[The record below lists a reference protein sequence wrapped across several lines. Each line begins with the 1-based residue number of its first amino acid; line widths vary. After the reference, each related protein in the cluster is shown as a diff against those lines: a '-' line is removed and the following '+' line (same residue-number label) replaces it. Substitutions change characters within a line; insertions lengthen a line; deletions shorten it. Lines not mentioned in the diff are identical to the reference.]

1 MMDQNWYQMSIDAV
15 LKRLGSSK
23 ADGIS
28 RAKAKKLRRKFKN
41 NIYPV
46 SKITFYQCIRSMTMD
61 YTSYLL
67 IITALI
73 AAVFEESVSAWPVI
87 IMVVLNLAAVLISY
101 TKAQKT
107 LEGMD
112 RYTLPVVRVVREGRL
127 YMLAQTELVPGDLIC
142 LSRGDIVPADA
153 RLISDEGFCVDETYL
168 FGDDD
173 EDSDAHGQPLR
184 KSTRKIAHKLA
195 DIAIHET
202 VPAQKQRNMV
212 FASTLVTSGE
222 ARAVVTATGEDT
234 VVCIT
239 DRNRPIITHE
249 NMPILGTLA
258 RIGKI
263 WSLVVIGAV
272 FALTLL
278 QFLMPGGVDSLFDSF
293 IKSMSFA
300 VSTMSE
306 MYMAFG
312 CIVLACAVLQSVHG
326 YREKGSG
333 AIIKNALCMENLK
346 KMTCLV
352 LPKEGVFTTRESTV
366 DRIMAGDRLY
376 DITDR
381 KARRAMERPILYS
394 ILSTG
399 SYGLDYL
406 QKQSEG
412 GGHVAGGEEESAILS
427 LARSMEIYNVRLDRA
442 YPCVEHKGVGGES
455 LFETTLVKHKDEHIA
470 YSRGEPEL
478 ILSRC
483 SYYYKDGRILLLTP
497 EIRAKILQTYK
508 KLVRS
513 VYSAV
518 AVASRVHIYNNLRH
532 IGAAQR
538 EMVFEGMLAF
548 RVPYLRGVGQ
558 LITDAKEAGIKVML
572 FSERSANEEY
582 YFARQLGIVT
592 EEAECIDGAAL
603 SKLREDVRRTNAS
616 YYRVYC
622 GLDTSQKQELLSH
635 LREEGECVGV
645 LGRELSELCLMRAA
659 DVSFTQNVAVE
670 TGGAQ
675 KKETAMS
682 RASEFAG
689 EDGCEA
695 LKFESDVIVSDADRN
710 GGGGFAGILDT
721 VRIARDTDRHVLRII
736 RYLLCSQT
744 ARFLIVLY
752 TILFAKSG
760 MSATQALFS
769 GLFCDFFAVLVLALQ
784 RPSQDALRAKADADD
799 AKAMKRPV
807 KANLSCM
814 FLGVMWGF
822 ASILASLI
830 AVGTGM
836 AATALESGS
845 VLFITSTL
853 ISVMMLFSLG
863 REDFVFAPGIRLS
876 ALHGLYLLTLTEL
889 FLLFFLFPTFG
900 TVFGVAAF
908 SAPAW
913 LIVVVCMLTMLAL
926 AECVKVLARMHV
938 FAGEDDAG
946 MRERHAQ
953 IAALFHMFRAQK
965 EEEEREHTAEGKH
978 GTSEKKNRRF
988 RVKKRKTA
996 HTEATASA
1004 APTAEPTRTFRG
1016 KLQSVITLRDTATEE
1031 TREIPHGDGDLPRS
1045 PHRNEKKSKFRLKK
1059 VTKPTQGTVG
1069 LFEEDELDY
1078 DSQWH
1083 KRDIQR
1089 DDVLAAALAEE
1100 RNMRR
1105 AADIAPPTFNIYED
1119 DELDADEIA
1128 MILRQMEEEKAEA
1141 EKNDGESYEVLGQMP
1156 DIDIFEEAVRAVHEE
1171 GDLNYNANPYDVTV
1185 GGVTKEGNT
1194 VVNNSALRKLLRG
1207 PHLPDATLF
1216 EDEEAGVDTG
1226 ELPSI
1231 EEAADREFPGLGY
1244 LFSEEEYEA
1253 IMAEYA
1259 KDGTHRRIYNTETQ
1273 SFDTVGGTTQ
1283 PFESVD
1289 SQ

>member
-1 MMDQNWYQMSIDAV
+1 MTEQNWYQLSIDAV
-15 LKRLGSSK
+15 EKRLGTSDS
-23 ADGIS
+23 DGIS
-28 RAKAKKLRRKFKN
+28 RAKAKKLHRKFKN

-67 IITALI
+67 ILTALI
-73 AAVFEESVSAWPVI
+73 AAVFEESVNAWPVV
-87 IMVVLNLAAVLISY
+87 IMVVLNLIAVLIAY

-112 RYTLPVVRVVREGRL
+112 RYTLPVVRVIREGRL
-127 YMLAQTELVPGDLIC
+127 YMLKQTELVPGDLIC

-168 FGDDD
+168 FGQNHNA
-173 EDSDAHGQPLR
+173 SVGNLTH
-184 KSTRKIAHKLA
+184 KIADVA
-195 DIAIHET
+195 FHET
-202 VPAQKQRNMV
+202 VPPHKQRNMV

-222 ARAVVTATGEDT
+222 ARAIVTATGEDT

-239 DRNRPIITHE
+239 DKNRPIITHE

-258 RIGKI
+258 RIGKR
-263 WSLVVIGAV
+263 WSLVVIAAV
-272 FALTLL
+272 FGLTLL
-278 QFLMPGGVDSLFDSF
+278 QFLMPSGANSLFNSF

-306 MYMAFG
+306 MYVAFG
-312 CIVLACAVLQSVHG
+312 CIVLACAILQSVYS

-346 KMTCLV
+346 KLTCLV

-366 DRIMAGDRLY
+366 DRVMAGDHLY

-399 SYGLDYL
+399 SYGLEYL
-406 QKQSEG
+406 QKQSEQNA
-412 GGHVAGGEEESAILS
+412 HTVGGEEESAILN

-442 YPCVEHKGVGGES
+442 YPCVEHRAAGRDS
-455 LFETTLVKHKDEHIA
+455 LFETTLVKHKEEHIA
-470 YSRGEPEL
+470 ISRGDPEL

-483 SYYYKDGRILLLTP
+483 SYYYKDGRVLLLTP
-497 EIRAKILQTYK
+497 EIRAKILQSYK

-518 AVASRVHIYNNLRH
+518 AIASRVHIYNNLKH

-558 LITDAKEAGIKVML
+558 LITDAKEAGIKVIL
-572 FSERSANEEY
+572 LSERSASEEY
-582 YFARQLGIVT
+582 YFARQLGIVSD
-592 EEAECIDGAAL
+592 EKMCIDGPSLA
-603 SKLREDVRRTNAS
+603 KLKVDIRRTNAT

-622 GLDTSQKQELLSH
+622 GLDTAQKQELLMH
-635 LREEGECVGV
+635 LRENGERIGV
-645 LGRELSELCLMRAA
+645 LGRDLSDLCLMRAA
-659 DVSFTQNVAVE
+659 DVSFTQNVSVE
-670 TGGAQ
+670 TSGAR
-675 KKETAMS
+675 KKETVIS

-695 LKFESDVIVSDADRN
+695 LKFESDIIVSDADRN

-736 RYLLCSQT
+736 RCLLCSQA

-769 GLFCDFFAVLVLALQ
+769 GLFCDFFSVLVLALQ
-784 RPSQDALRAKADADD
+784 RPSMDALRANADADD
-799 AKAMKRPV
+799 AKAMKHPV
-807 KANLSCM
+807 RANLPYM
-814 FLGVMWGF
+814 LLGVMWGF
-822 ASILASLI
+822 ASILSSLI
-830 AVGTGM
+830 ATGLG
-836 AATALESGS
+836 AATTMLENGS
-845 VLFITSTL
+845 VLFITSTA
-853 ISVMMLFSLG
+853 ISIVMLFSLG
-863 REDFVFAPGIRLS
+863 REDFIFAPGIRLS
-876 ALHGLYLLTLTEL
+876 ALHGLYLLTLIEL

-900 TVFGVAAF
+900 TIFGVAEI
-908 SAPAW
+908 SAVAW
-913 LIVVVCMLTMLAL
+913 LVVVICLVTMLAF

-938 FAGEDDAG
+938 FTTEEDTG
-946 MRERHAQ
+946 TSERHAQ
-953 IAALFHMFRAQK
+953 ITALFHMFRAQK
-965 EEEEREHTAEGKH
+965 EEEERAQTTDAKQAF
-978 GTSEKKNRRF
+978 KPKRF
-988 RVKKRKTA
+988 RLRKKPESQFVENA
-996 HTEATASA
+996 DHASA
-1004 APTAEPTRTFRG
+1004 RPSAEAPTFRG
-1016 KLQSVITLRDTATEE
+1016 KLQAVLDTATMD
-1031 TREIPHGDGDLPRS
+1031 TREVNGELPPSFAR
-1045 PHRNEKKSKFRLKK
+1045 KKKKFQFKRTKALSSGM
-1059 VTKPTQGTVG
+1059 KPTQGSVG
-1069 LFEEDELDY
+1069 LFDEDELDY

-1083 KRDIQR
+1083 KGDFKR
-1089 DDVLAAALAEE
+1089 DDVLAAAMAEE
-1100 RNMRR
+1100 RSMRR
-1105 AADIAPPTFNIYED
+1105 AADVAPPTFHMHED

-1128 MILRQMEEEKAEA
+1128 MILRQVEEEKAEEERRA
-1141 EKNDGESYEVLGQMP
+1141 GEDFQTLAQMP
-1156 DIDIFEEAVRAVHEE
+1156 DIDIFEEAVRAVHED
-1171 GDLNYNANPYDVTV
+1171 GDLDYNSNPYDVTV
-1185 GGVTKEGNT
+1185 GGITSEGDA
-1194 VVNNSALRKLLRG
+1194 VVNDSALRRLLRG
-1207 PHLPDATLF
+1207 EHLPGVSFIT
-1216 EDEEAGVDTG
+1216 EDEGEEDVDGV
-1226 ELPSI
+1226 SI

-1259 KDGTHRRIYNTETQ
+1259 QDGTNRRIYNTETQ
-1273 SFDTVGGTTQ
+1273 SFDTVGGQTQ
-1283 PFESVD
+1283 PFAVVD
-1289 SQ
+1289 DKTK